1 MEISDKYSFRF
12 AEEILEHVG
21 PLSILW
27 REVLDSISSI
37 SDEDIKRK
45 HLEIQEKENTKSLS
59 KAINQLLDEKLKAK
73 KWEDQSGIF
82 AVPEYQEGKEST
94 WTLDFSKATKLE
106 NGNASGVAVEVAFNH
121 AEAAAW
127 NLAKPALAAEIND
140 MRVQTHIGEGV
151 GIVIVASSN
160 LKKFGAFAFEKT
172 STRFVLATRVHKL
185 GTVFPKCIHLS
196 NEFWRMLKISVK
208 AYNRSTTGVI
218 KPSFEGILV
227 SEILAKLKVLNLLI
241 FKTGL
246 LDIFKRFVGAA
257 IIDKNILVGGAPN
270 AQHRCFKPL
279 YQ

>member
-1 MEISDKYSFRF
+1 VEISDKYSFRF

-21 PLSILW
+21 PLNILW
-27 REVLDSISSI
+27 KEVLDAISSI

-73 KWEDQSGIF
+73 KWKDQSGIF
-82 AVPEYQEGKEST
+82 AIPEYQDGKEST

-160 LKKFGAFAFEKT
+160 LKKFGAFDGAIGDFQRYIKT
-172 STRFVLATRVHKL
+172 LKAMRSQITVPIMLIGLAAPQTFRVQAKEQK
-185 GTVFPKCIHLS
+185 GSPYKS
-196 NEFWRMLKISVK
+196 
-208 AYNRSTTGVI
+208 G
-218 KPSFEGILV
+218 
-227 SEILAKLKVLNLLI
+227 EIVPIEL
-241 FKTGL
+241 
-246 LDIFKRFVGAA
+246 
-257 IIDKNILVGGAPN
+257 
-270 AQHRCFKPL
+270 
-279 YQ
+279 